1 MIFVGIDNNTLTTF
15 SMTICARFS
24 TTLVNLSLEQ
34 NKLSSFSLTLPS
46 TITFASLKTLNLSN
60 NRLSQLSHEPAA
72 TATNFPA
79 LAELDVTNNSLTDLP
94 TGLSTQI
101 LPALRTLRCN
111 SNRLCALDPES
122 VVNVEVLDIGNN
134 DIAVL
139 PPALGLNSSLRE
151 LIAYGNR
158 FRVPQ
163 PSLLAQGTPAVM
175 AFLKRRA
182 GVATSV

>member
-1 MIFVGIDNNTLTTF
+1 LTTF
-15 SMTICARFS
+15 SLTICERFS

-34 NKLSSFSLTLPS
+34 NKLTSFPLTLPA
-46 TITFASLKTLNLSN
+46 TITFTSLKTLNLSS
-60 NRLSQLSHEPAA
+60 NRLSQLSHDPAA
-72 TATNFPA
+72 TATHFPV
-79 LAELDVTNNSLTDLP
+79 LAELDLTNNNLTDLP

-111 SNRLCALDPES
+111 SNRLGALDPAS

-151 LIAYGNR
+151 LTAYGNR

-182 GVATSV
+182 GVATD